1 MCAIVKL
8 GSWSWSS
15 PIIISKLKKR
25 TRAYVIIQMHPQP
38 TTLTTFLGGG
48 SRRKYKEMVV
58 EGRGPKVQESK
69 VPRAQG
75 PRYLKVTFKY
85 ELDSKEGPSCW
96 ALKTPHFL
104 GGGGHLFYLLSR
116 TTVLAISRD
125 RVNSKILRI

>member
-1 MCAIVKL
+1 MCNALNFNHCQAWVL
-8 GSWSWSS
+8 VHLQSLS
-15 PIIISKLKKR
+15 PRSKLKKR

-75 PRYLKVTFKY
+75 PRYLKVTLKY
-85 ELDSKEGPSCW
+85 GLDS
-96 ALKTPHFL
+96 
-104 GGGGHLFYLLSR
+104 
-116 TTVLAISRD
+116 
-125 RVNSKILRI
+125 